1 MELDENSIINYTQE
15 LPDSL
20 NSSYNDFN
28 CFNEFITN
36 KNIITDNDSLYNNI
50 DNDPRYFINSRDD
63 KLNDESINK
72 KLSFKTDTKTLKEKK
87 DKNNFIVNS
96 PNFKISIN
104 IEKLFSNESFVV
116 NHHITK
122 KRFLRE
128 NSHNASRSTLDV
140 KQETNIFKINRS
152 MPPTQY
158 TYDKIKNEI
167 FPKFKNKNIFDKIF
181 ITNPKILA
189 LEENMSDNIFLQKK
203 RRNKNLSHTNEPK
216 KKLGRKKNDD
226 TLGKINSKHNKYS
239 QDNIIKKIKSKLLHF
254 LVEFL
259 NNLLNSILK
268 KNKINSYIKIVK
280 NIEDNK
286 IPKNVGLIKDLDY
299 KNVIDRVKKEKNLE
313 FFDMKLKDFL
323 SSEISSKYKTLQKDS
338 NKRIIEEILKE
349 ENENEIINFVFN
361 LTFRQWLDSFLYKK
375 EIKDYKNLDNE
386 KINIINY
393 HFKRVDDLL
402 IEIYREF
409 NTNYLSCYIFY
420 LFNIERWYFIKMGR
434 KSSKVKK

>member
-1 MELDENSIINYTQE
+1 MELNENSIINYTQE

-104 IEKLFSNESFVV
+104 IEKL
-116 NHHITK
+116 
-122 KRFLRE
+122 
-128 NSHNASRSTLDV
+128 DV

-167 FPKFKNKNIFDKIF
+167 FPKFKDKNIFDKIF
-181 ITNPKILA
+181 IMNPKILA

-216 KKLGRKKNDD
+216 KKLGRKKNGD

>member
-104 IEKLFSNESFVV
+104 IEKL
-116 NHHITK
+116 
-122 KRFLRE
+122 
-128 NSHNASRSTLDV
+128 DV

-167 FPKFKNKNIFDKIF
+167 FPKFKDKNIFDKIF
-181 ITNPKILA
+181 IMNPKILA

>member
-50 DNDPRYFINSRDD
+50 DSDPRYFINSRDD

-87 DKNNFIVNS
+87 DKNNLIVNS

-104 IEKLFSNESFVV
+104 IEK
-116 NHHITK
+116 
-122 KRFLRE
+122 
-128 NSHNASRSTLDV
+128 LDV

-167 FPKFKNKNIFDKIF
+167 FPKFKDKNIFDKIF
-181 ITNPKILA
+181 IMNPKILA

>member
-104 IEKLFSNESFVV
+104 IEKL
-116 NHHITK
+116 
-122 KRFLRE
+122 
-128 NSHNASRSTLDV
+128 DV

-189 LEENMSDNIFLQKK
+189 LEENMSDNMFLQKK

>member
-104 IEKLFSNESFVV
+104 IEKL
-116 NHHITK
+116 
-122 KRFLRE
+122 
-128 NSHNASRSTLDV
+128 DV

-189 LEENMSDNIFLQKK
+189 LEENMSDNMFLQKK
-203 RRNKNLSHTNEPK
+203 RRNKNLCHTNEPK

>member
-104 IEKLFSNESFVV
+104 IEKL
-116 NHHITK
+116 
-122 KRFLRE
+122 
-128 NSHNASRSTLDV
+128 DV

-189 LEENMSDNIFLQKK
+189 LEENMSDNMFLQKK
-203 RRNKNLSHTNEPK
+203 RRNKNLCHTNEPK

-323 SSEISSKYKTLQKDS
+323 SGKISSKYKTLQKDS

>member
-50 DNDPRYFINSRDD
+50 DSDPRYFINSRDD

-104 IEKLFSNESFVV
+104 IEKL
-116 NHHITK
+116 
-122 KRFLRE
+122 
-128 NSHNASRSTLDV
+128 DV

-167 FPKFKNKNIFDKIF
+167 FPKFKDKNIFDKIF
-181 ITNPKILA
+181 IMNPKILA
-189 LEENMSDNIFLQKK
+189 LEENMSDNMFLQKK
-203 RRNKNLSHTNEPK
+203 RRNKNLCHTNEPK

>member
-1 MELDENSIINYTQE
+1 MELNENSIINYTQE

-104 IEKLFSNESFVV
+104 IEKL
-116 NHHITK
+116 
-122 KRFLRE
+122 
-128 NSHNASRSTLDV
+128 DV

-167 FPKFKNKNIFDKIF
+167 FPKFKDKNIFDKIF
-181 ITNPKILA
+181 IMNPKILA

>member
-104 IEKLFSNESFVV
+104 IEKL
-116 NHHITK
+116 
-122 KRFLRE
+122 
-128 NSHNASRSTLDV
+128 DV

-167 FPKFKNKNIFDKIF
+167 FPKFKDKNIFDKIF
-181 ITNPKILA
+181 IMNPKILA

-323 SSEISSKYKTLQKDS
+323 SGKISSKYKTLQKDS

-375 EIKDYKNLDNE
+375 EIQPSYRRKNSRRYQNQNRLG
-386 KINIINY
+386 
-393 HFKRVDDLL
+393 
-402 IEIYREF
+402 
-409 NTNYLSCYIFY
+409 LS
-420 LFNIERWYFIKMGR
+420 L
-434 KSSKVKK
+434 

>member
-104 IEKLFSNESFVV
+104 IEKL
-116 NHHITK
+116 
-122 KRFLRE
+122 
-128 NSHNASRSTLDV
+128 DV

-189 LEENMSDNIFLQKK
+189 LEENMSDNMFLQKK
-203 RRNKNLSHTNEPK
+203 RRNKNLCHTNEPK
-216 KKLGRKKNDD
+216 KKLGRKKNGD

>member
-50 DNDPRYFINSRDD
+50 ENDPRYFINSRDD
-63 KLNDESINK
+63 KLNNESINK

-104 IEKLFSNESFVV
+104 IEKL
-116 NHHITK
+116 
-122 KRFLRE
+122 
-128 NSHNASRSTLDV
+128 DV

-167 FPKFKNKNIFDKIF
+167 FPKFKDKNIFDKIF
-181 ITNPKILA
+181 IMNPKILA